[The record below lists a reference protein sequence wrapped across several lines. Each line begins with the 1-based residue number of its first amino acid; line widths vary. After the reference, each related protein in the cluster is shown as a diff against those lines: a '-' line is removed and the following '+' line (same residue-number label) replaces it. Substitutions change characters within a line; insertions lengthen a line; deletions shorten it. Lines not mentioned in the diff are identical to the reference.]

1 MKDIGNNL
9 SETGAQRQ
17 PGGSEAGF
25 SLMETAIALVLM
37 TIVGLGAASLFYYSV
52 RNNSSTGDRMLAM
65 SVAQQ
70 KLEQLRNVSFT
81 DSSLAATTGTTTTV
95 TRAGRQYT
103 LVTIITNSN
112 VVNGSATLKTITVSV
127 TPVADTSGGWATS
140 INSYFGSV
148 KLMAQRSA
156 LTVGPNRS

>member
-9 SETGAQRQ
+9 SETRAQAQ
-17 PGGSEAGF
+17 QGGSEAGF

-70 KLEQLRNVSFT
+70 KLEQLRNVSFL

-95 TRAGRQYT
+95 TRSGRQYT
-103 LVTIITNSN
+103 LETIITNSN
-112 VVNGSATLKTITVSV
+112 VVNGSATLKTITVKV
-127 TPVADTSGGWATS
+127 TPVADTSAGWAS
-140 INSYFGSV
+140 SVNSYFGSV
-148 KLMAQRSA
+148 KLVAQRSA
-156 LTVGPNRS
+156 LTVGPNRN